1 MKKRSLVIGLLI
13 MLAMLTSGF
22 TYAFWAGS
30 ITQEDNQTGTVT
42 IGEGGTTTVTVT
54 PPVALT
60 SDLVPTTV
68 NPALDEAVMTFVVD
82 WNEASVN
89 TASAN
94 GKLVASIV
102 SVKTTVAATDYTWA
116 AGLGGD
122 ANLYGD
128 MFRIVITYPQT
139 DQISVDGPTRDVVV
153 TLVFENEPASQA
165 IYAQVAA
172 GVLTVEVSF
181 SVSYN

>member
-1 MKKRSLVIGLLI
+1 MKKRGLVIGLLI

-30 ITQEDNQTGTVT
+30 ITQSSNQVGTVT
-42 IGEGGTTTVTVT
+42 IGEGGTTTVRVT

-68 NPALDEAVMTFVVD
+68 NPAFDEAVMTFAVAWD
-82 WNEASVN
+82 EDSAN
-89 TASAN
+89 TASAE
-94 GKLVASIV
+94 GTLVASIV
-102 SVKTTVAATDYTWA
+102 SVKTTVATVDYLWA
-116 AGLGGD
+116 AGSGGD

-128 MFRIVITYPQT
+128 MFRIVITYPDT
-139 DQISVDGPTRDVVV
+139 DQIEVEGSAIDVVV

-165 IYAQVAA
+165 IYAKVAA

-181 SVSYN
+181 NVSYN